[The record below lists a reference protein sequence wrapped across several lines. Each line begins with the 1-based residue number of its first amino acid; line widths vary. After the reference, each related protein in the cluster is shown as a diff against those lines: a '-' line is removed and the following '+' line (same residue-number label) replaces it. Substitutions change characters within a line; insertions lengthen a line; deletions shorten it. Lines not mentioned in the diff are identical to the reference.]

1 MDREWQVKTIIII
14 PARYQSSRFPG
25 KPLVKIM
32 GTESIL
38 LTYRAAKQV
47 ADVDAVY
54 VATDNDDI
62 RKVAEA
68 DGATVIMTS
77 EACRN
82 GTERVAEAA
91 RMIGA
96 AGDDLIVN
104 FQGDAP
110 LTPVWFVES
119 IIDKLKQVPDADMV
133 TPVLR
138 CDEDSYLRFVND
150 RKNDRVGATTA
161 VFDRHDRA
169 LYFSKEVIPFLPSAA
184 SLTTT
189 PVFHHVGIYG
199 FRMDA
204 LQAYPGWEI
213 GPLEKAEQLEQLRF
227 LENGKKV
234 YVTEVEDKG
243 VQFWELNNPQDVAI
257 IEDMM
262 RRNASLKS

>member
-1 MDREWQVKTIIII
+1 MKTIIVI
-14 PARYQSSRFPG
+14 PARYASSRFPG

-38 LTYRAAKQV
+38 LTYRAAAKV
-47 ADVDAVY
+47 AGADAVY
-54 VATDNDDI
+54 VATDSDEI

-68 DGATVIMTS
+68 DGAAVVMTS
-77 EACRN
+77 ESCRN

-91 RMIGA
+91 RLLGA
-96 AGDDLIVN
+96 ADDDLIVN

-119 IIDKLKQVPDADMV
+119 IIDMLKRVTDADMV

-161 VFDRHDRA
+161 VFDRDGRA
-169 LYFSKEVIPFLPSAA
+169 LYFSKEVIPFLPSAGA
-184 SLTTT
+184 LAAT

-199 FRMDA
+199 YRMAA
-204 LQAYPGWEI
+204 LQAYPDWPV

-234 YVTEVEDKG
+234 YVTEVEDRG

-257 IEDMM
+257 IEGMM
-262 RRNASLKS
+262 QRNAALS